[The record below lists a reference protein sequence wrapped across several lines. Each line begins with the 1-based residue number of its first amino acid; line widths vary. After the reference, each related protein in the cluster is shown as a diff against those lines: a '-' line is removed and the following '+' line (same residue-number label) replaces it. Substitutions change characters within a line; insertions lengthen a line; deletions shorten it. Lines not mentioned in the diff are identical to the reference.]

1 MKKTL
6 ALLLTGIL
14 ALSLALAGCSSST
27 SKEKDDGKGGSSE
40 VKGGDSYTV
49 KAEMLSVLT
58 QLS

>member
-27 SKEKDDGKGGSSE
+27 SKEKDDGKGDL
-40 VKGGDSYTV
+40 VKRRAAY
-49 KAEMLSVLT
+49 
-58 QLS
+58 